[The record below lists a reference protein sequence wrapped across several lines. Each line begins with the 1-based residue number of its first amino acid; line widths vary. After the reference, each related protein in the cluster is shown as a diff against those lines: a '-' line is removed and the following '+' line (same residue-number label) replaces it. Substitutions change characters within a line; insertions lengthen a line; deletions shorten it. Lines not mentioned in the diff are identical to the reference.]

1 MDVTKSIFE
10 GLDWFVLGL
19 YFAILVGVAVWVAL
33 QRNKNTEDYF
43 LAGRNV
49 GWFVIGASIFASNIG
64 SEHVVGLAGTGF
76 SSGTPLAHY
85 ELHAW
90 IVLLLGWLFLP
101 FYIRS
106 GAFTMPEFL
115 EKRFDS
121 RSRWFL
127 SVFSLFAYVLTKVSV
142 TIYAGGIVVS
152 ELLNLDFW
160 VGAIGIVVFTGIY
173 TIIGGLKAV
182 VYTETL
188 QTIVLILGSVIITFL
203 GFQEVGGW
211 DELTKTVTEVS
222 PDHFNMWRPWDDPD
236 FPWAGLLFG
245 GTIVGI
251 WYWCTDQY
259 IVQRTLAANNITIG
273 RRGAIFG
280 AYLKLLP
287 ILIFLVPG
295 IIAYALTIQNPEIYS
310 VIDPVT
316 GVERADR
323 AFPMLVTTLLP
334 VGLKGLVAGGLMAAL
349 MSSLASV
356 FNSCSTIFTID
367 IYKQISPEKSEQFLV
382 NVGKIATVVIVVLG
396 IAWIPI
402 MEKIGGGVMY
412 QYLQNVQAY
421 IAPPVTTVFL
431 LGIIWKR
438 VNAQAAIVT
447 LFSGLFLLILRLG
460 SEIATNEGIIES
472 GFLYDFASVNFS
484 YMAIWMFIF
493 SVALCISTSLLTSE
507 PDYKKIQG
515 LSYGTLTSSDRIS
528 SEKSYTTIDVVLSI
542 VLVLIVIGILI
553 FFSPIFFDLK
563 FNKLIIFFFFYILPV
578 LSGSSIL

>member
-1 MDVTKSIFE
+1 MESVLE
-10 GLDWFVLGL
+10 GLDWIVLSI
-19 YFAILVGVAVWVAL
+19 YFALLLGVALWVVL
-33 QRNKNTEDYF
+33 QKNKNTEDYF
-43 LAGRNV
+43 LAGRNA

-76 SSGTPLAHY
+76 ASGTPMAHY

-152 ELLNLDFW
+152 ELLAIPFW
-160 VGAIGIVVFTGIY
+160 YGAIGIVLFTGAY
-173 TIIGGLKAV
+173 TIVGGMKAV
-182 VYTETL
+182 IYTETL
-188 QTIVLILGSVIITFL
+188 QTIVLILGSVIITYL
-203 GFQEVGGW
+203 GLLEVGGW
-211 DELTKTVTEVS
+211 TQLRETVTAVS
-222 PDHFNMWRPWDDPD
+222 PDHFNMWRPMSDPQ
-236 FPWAGLLFG
+236 FPWHGLLFG

-259 IVQRTLAANNITIG
+259 IVQRTLAANNIKIG

-295 IIAYALTIQNPEIYS
+295 IIAFALTIQNPEIFN
-310 VIDPVT
+310 VT
-316 GVERADR
+316 KADR
-323 AFPMLVTTLLP
+323 AFPMLVKTLLP

-367 IYKQISPEKSEQFLV
+367 IYKKLKPNKSEKELI
-382 NVGKIATVVIVVLG
+382 NIGKFATAIIVFLG
-396 IAWIPI
+396 IIWIPI

-412 QYLQNVQAY
+412 QYLQNVQSY
-421 IAPPVTTVFL
+421 IAPPVTAVFL
-431 LGIIWKR
+431 LGILWKR
-438 VNAQAAIVT
+438 VNSSAAITT
-447 LFSGLFLLILRLG
+447 LFAGLVLLILRLF
-460 SEIATNEGIIES
+460 SEIYYQPEISSGVEVSGII
-472 GFLYDFASVNFS
+472 YAFANVNFS
-484 YMAIWMFIF
+484 VMAIYMFFF
-493 SVALCISTSLLTSE
+493 SVILCVSVSLYTNE
-507 PDYKKIQG
+507 PDYNKIKG
-515 LSYGTLTSSDRIS
+515 LSFGTLTP
-528 SEKSYTTIDVVLSI
+528 ENKTEFKNSYSTVDIILSFILVSI
-542 VLVLIVIGILI
+542 VVGILMY
-553 FFSPIFFDLK
+553 FT
-563 FNKLIIFFFFYILPV
+563 
-578 LSGSSIL
+578 

>member
-1 MDVTKSIFE
+1 MKHHFLAIQSVLE
-10 GLDWFVLGL
+10 NWDWVVLGI
-19 YFAILVGVAVWVAL
+19 YFLALIAVAVWVVL
-33 QRNKNTEDYF
+33 QKNKDTEDYF

-76 SSGTPLAHY
+76 ESGTPMAHY

-127 SVFSLFAYVLTKVSV
+127 SLFSLVAYVLTKVSV

-152 ELLNLDFW
+152 ELLGIPFW
-160 VGAIGIVVFTGIY
+160 YGAIGIVIFTGIY
-173 TIIGGLKAV
+173 TVVGGMKAV
-182 VYTETL
+182 IYTETL
-188 QTIVLILGSVIITFL
+188 QTVILIFGSIVITYLGL
-203 GFQEVGGW
+203 QEVGGW
-211 DELTKTVTEVS
+211 SQLRETVTAVS
-222 PDHFNMWRPWDDPD
+222 PDHFNMWRPMNDPE
-236 FPWAGLLFG
+236 FPWTGLLFG

-259 IVQRTLAANNITIG
+259 IVQRTLAANNIKIG

-287 ILIFLVPG
+287 ILIFLIPG
-295 IIAYALTIQNPEIYS
+295 IIAFALSIQNPEVFS
-310 VIDPVT
+310 V
-316 GVERADR
+316 EKADR
-323 AFPMLVTTLLP
+323 AFPMLVKTLLP

-367 IYKQISPEKSEQFLV
+367 IYKKLYPEKTEKVLV
-382 NVGKIATVVIVVLG
+382 NTGKIATGFIVILG
-396 IAWIPI
+396 IIWIPI

-412 QYLQNVQAY
+412 QYLQNVQSY
-421 IAPPVTTVFL
+421 IAPPVTAVFL

-438 VNAQAAIVT
+438 VNSTAAITT
-447 LFSGLFLLILRLG
+447 LLSGLVLLILRLG
-460 SEIATNEGIIES
+460 SEIYYQPQILSGETVDGIAYAFATIN
-472 GFLYDFASVNFS
+472 FAH
-484 YMAIWMFIF
+484 MAIFMFIF
-493 SVALCISTSLLTSE
+493 SVFVCISVSMLSQAPNYETI
-507 PDYKKIQG
+507 KG
-515 LSYGTLTSSDRIS
+515 LAFGTL
-528 SEKSYTTIDVVLSI
+528 SEEQKAANKGSYDTIDVVLS
-542 VLVLIVIGILI
+542 VLLVFIVIG
-553 FFSPIFFDLK
+553 
-563 FNKLIIFFFFYILPV
+563 V
-578 LSGSSIL
+578 LTYFT

>member
-1 MDVTKSIFE
+1 MKSFMLTSTSVLE
-10 GLDWFVLGL
+10 QLDWVVLGI
-19 YFAILVGVAVWVAL
+19 YFLALVAVAVWVML
-33 QRNKNTEDYF
+33 QKNNNTEDYF

-76 SSGTPLAHY
+76 ESGAPMAHY

-90 IVLLLGWLFLP
+90 IVLMLGWLFLP

-127 SVFSLFAYVLTKVSV
+127 SLFSLVAYVLTKVSV

-152 ELLNLDFW
+152 ELLAIPFW
-160 VGAIGIVVFTGIY
+160 YGAIGIVLFTGVY
-173 TIIGGLKAV
+173 TVVGGMKAV
-182 VYTETL
+182 IYTETL
-188 QTIVLILGSVIITFL
+188 QTIILILGSIIITYL
-203 GFQEVGGW
+203 GLQEVGGW
-211 DELTKTVTEVS
+211 SAFRETVIEVS
-222 PDHFNMWRPWDDPD
+222 PDHFNMWRPMSDPD
-236 FPWAGLLFG
+236 FPWTGLLFG

-259 IVQRTLAANNITIG
+259 IVQRTLAANNIKIG

-295 IIAYALTIQNPEIYS
+295 IIAFALSIQNPEIFS
-310 VIDPVT
+310 VDK
-316 GVERADR
+316 ADR
-323 AFPMLVTTLLP
+323 AFPMLVKTLLP

-367 IYKQISPEKSEQFLV
+367 IYKKLKPNKSEKSLLTT
-382 NVGKIATVVIVVLG
+382 GKIATGFIVVLG
-396 IAWIPI
+396 IIWIPI

-412 QYLQNVQAY
+412 QYLQNVQSY

-438 VNAQAAIVT
+438 VNSKAAITT
-447 LFSGLFLLILRLG
+447 LMSGLGLLILRLG
-460 SEIATNEGIIES
+460 SEIYYQPQIASGSSVDGFAFAFAT
-472 GFLYDFASVNFS
+472 VNFS
-484 YMAIWMFIF
+484 HMAIFMFLF
-493 SVALCISTSLLTSE
+493 SVVLCISVSLLTSP
-507 PDYKKIQG
+507 PDYKTITG
-515 LSYGTLTSSDRIS
+515 LSFGTLTDKQKQ
-528 SEKSYTTIDVVLSI
+528 ENTNSYDTIDVVLS
-542 VLVLIVIGILI
+542 VLLVLIVIG
-553 FFSPIFFDLK
+553 
-563 FNKLIIFFFFYILPV
+563 V
-578 LSGSSIL
+578 LSYFTG

>member
-1 MDVTKSIFE
+1 MESVLE
-10 GLDWFVLGL
+10 RPDWIVLGI
-19 YFAILVGVAVWVAL
+19 YFLALIGVAVWVVA
-33 QRNKNTEDYF
+33 QKNKDTQDYF

-76 SSGTPLAHY
+76 ESGTPMAHY

-127 SVFSLFAYVLTKVSV
+127 SIFSLVAYVLTKVSV

-152 ELLNLDFW
+152 ELLGIPFW
-160 VGAIGIVVFTGIY
+160 YGAIGVVVFTGIY
-173 TIIGGLKAV
+173 TVVGGMKAV
-182 VYTETL
+182 IYTETL
-188 QTIVLILGSVIITFL
+188 QTVILILGSLIITYL
-203 GFQEVGGW
+203 GLQEVGGW
-211 DELTKTVTEVS
+211 GQLRETVIAAS
-222 PDHFNMWRPWDDPD
+222 PDHFNMWRPMSDPD
-236 FPWAGLLFG
+236 FPWTGLLIG

-259 IVQRTLAANNITIG
+259 IVQRTLAANNIKIG

-280 AYLKLLP
+280 AYLKLMP

-295 IIAYALTIQNPEIYS
+295 IIAFALTIQNPEVFS
-310 VIDPVT
+310 
-316 GVERADR
+316 VERADR
-323 AFPMLVTTLLP
+323 AFPMLVKTLLP

-367 IYKQISPEKSEQFLV
+367 IYKKLRPEKSERQLLTI
-382 NVGKIATVVIVVLG
+382 GKIATSFIVVLG
-396 IAWIPI
+396 IIWIPI
-402 MEKIGGGVMY
+402 MDKIGGGVMY
-412 QYLQNVQAY
+412 QYLQNVQSY
-421 IAPPVTTVFL
+421 IAPPVTAVFL

-438 VNAQAAIVT
+438 VNSKAAITT
-447 LFSGLFLLILRLG
+447 LLAGLVLLILRLG
-460 SEIATNEGIIES
+460 SEIYFQPQIAAGAELTS
-472 GFLYDFASVNFS
+472 FLYQFATVNFAH
-484 YMAIWMFIF
+484 MAIFMFIF
-493 SVALCISTSLLTSE
+493 SVVLCVSVSLATAE
-507 PDYKKIQG
+507 PDYAKIKG
-515 LSYGTLTSSDRIS
+515 LSFGTLTAED
-528 SEKSYTTIDVVLSI
+528 KAATKGSYSTVDVILSI
-542 VLVLIVIGILI
+542 LLVIIVVAILSY
-553 FFSPIFFDLK
+553 FT
-563 FNKLIIFFFFYILPV
+563 
-578 LSGSSIL
+578 G

>member
-382 NVGKIATVVIVVLG
+382 NVGKMATVVIVVLG

-460 SEIATNEGIIES
+460 SEIAKNEGIIET

-515 LSYGTLTSSDRIS
+515 LSYGTLTSSDKIS
-528 SEKSYTTIDVVLSI
+528 SEKSYNSIDVILSF

-553 FFSPIFFDLK
+553 FFSPIFF
-563 FNKLIIFFFFYILPV
+563 
-578 LSGSSIL
+578 

>member
-1 MDVTKSIFE
+1 MNSSSIFQT
-10 GLDWFVLGL
+10 LDWVVLGI
-19 YFAILVGVAVWVAL
+19 YFLILIVVAVWVAL

-90 IVLLLGWLFLP
+90 IVLLLGWFFLP
-101 FYIRS
+101 FYMRS

-160 VGAIGIVVFTGIY
+160 IGAIGIVVFTGIY

-188 QTIVLILGSVIITFL
+188 QTVVLILGSVIITYL

-211 DELTKTVTEVS
+211 SELTKTVTDVS
-222 PDHFNMWRPWDDPD
+222 PDHFNMWRPMNDPD
-236 FPWAGLLFG
+236 FPWTGLLIG

-259 IVQRTLAANNITIG
+259 IVQRTLAANNIMIA

-287 ILIFLVPG
+287 ILIFLIPG
-295 IIAYALTIQNPEIYS
+295 IIAYALTLQNPEMFN
-310 VIDPVT
+310 VIDSN
-316 GVERADR
+316 GIERADR

-334 VGLKGLVAGGLMAAL
+334 VGIKGLVAGGLMAAL

-367 IYKQISPEKSEQFLV
+367 IYKKIKPEKSEKYLV
-382 NVGKIATVVIVVLG
+382 NIGKIATLVIVVLG

-421 IAPPVTTVFL
+421 IGPPVTAVFL
-431 LGIIWKR
+431 LGILWKR
-438 VNAQAAIVT
+438 INAQASIVT
-447 LFSGLFLLILRLG
+447 LSAGLVLLIVRLS
-460 SEIATNEGIIES
+460 SEIYFQSEISSGIVVDSVLFEFATI
-472 GFLYDFASVNFS
+472 NFS
-484 YMAIWMFIF
+484 HMAIFIF
-493 SVALCISTSLLTSE
+493 VFSALLCVTVSLLTDE
-507 PDYKKIQG
+507 PDYSRIKG
-515 LSYGTLTSSDRIS
+515 LSFGTTTREMIS
-528 SEKSYTTIDVVLSI
+528 KEKSYTNYDIIFSVL
-542 VLVLIVIGILI
+542 LVLLVIGILV
-553 FFSPIFFDLK
+553 FFSPIFF
-563 FNKLIIFFFFYILPV
+563 
-578 LSGSSIL
+578 

>member
-1 MDVTKSIFE
+1 MNSSSIFQT
-10 GLDWFVLGL
+10 LDWVVLGI
-19 YFAILVGVAVWVAL
+19 YFLILIVVAVWVAL

-101 FYIRS
+101 FYMRS

-160 VGAIGIVVFTGIY
+160 IGAIGIVVFTGIY

-188 QTIVLILGSVIITFL
+188 QTVVLILGSVIITYL

-211 DELTKTVTEVS
+211 NELTKTVTELS
-222 PDHFNMWRPWDDPD
+222 PDHFNMWRPMNDPD
-236 FPWAGLLFG
+236 FPWTGLLIG

-259 IVQRTLAANNITIG
+259 IVQRTLAANNIMIG

-287 ILIFLVPG
+287 ILIFLIPG
-295 IIAYALTIQNPEIYS
+295 IIAYALTIQNPEMFN
-310 VIDPVT
+310 VIDSN
-316 GVERADR
+316 GIERADR

-334 VGLKGLVAGGLMAAL
+334 VGIKGLVAGGLMAAL

-367 IYKQISPEKSEQFLV
+367 IYKKIKPEKSEKYLV
-382 NVGKIATVVIVVLG
+382 NIGKIATLVIVVLG

-421 IAPPVTTVFL
+421 IGPPVTAVFL
-431 LGIIWKR
+431 LGILWKR
-438 VNAQAAIVT
+438 INAQASIVT
-447 LFSGLFLLILRLG
+447 LSAGLVLLIVRLS
-460 SEIATNEGIIES
+460 SEIYFQSEISSGIVVDNVFFEFATI
-472 GFLYDFASVNFS
+472 NFS
-484 YMAIWMFIF
+484 HMAIFIF
-493 SVALCISTSLLTSE
+493 VFSALLCVTVSILTDE
-507 PDYKKIQG
+507 PDYSRIKG
-515 LSYGTLTSSDRIS
+515 LSFGTITREMIS
-528 SEKSYTTIDVVLSI
+528 KEKSYTNLDIIFSVL
-542 VLVLIVIGILI
+542 LVLLVIGILV
-553 FFSPIFFDLK
+553 FFSPVFF
-563 FNKLIIFFFFYILPV
+563 
-578 LSGSSIL
+578 

>member
-1 MDVTKSIFE
+1 MTSVLET
-10 GLDWFVLGL
+10 LDWIVLGI
-19 YFAILVGVAVWVAL
+19 YFLALIAVAVWVVL
-33 QRNKNTEDYF
+33 QKNKNTEDYF

-76 SSGTPLAHY
+76 ESGTPMAHY

-127 SVFSLFAYVLTKVSV
+127 SVFSLLAYVLTKVSV

-152 ELLNLDFW
+152 ELLGIPFW
-160 VGAIGIVVFTGIY
+160 YGAIGVVVFTGIY
-173 TIIGGLKAV
+173 TVVGGMKAV
-182 VYTETL
+182 IYTETL
-188 QTIVLILGSVIITFL
+188 QTIVLILGSVVITYL
-203 GFQEVGGW
+203 GLQQVGGW
-211 DELTKTVTEVS
+211 DELQDTVRAVS
-222 PDHFNMWRPWDDPD
+222 PDHFNMWRPMSDPD
-236 FPWAGLLFG
+236 FPWTGLLIG

-259 IVQRTLAANNITIG
+259 IVQRTLAANNIKIG

-287 ILIFLVPG
+287 ILIFLIPG
-295 IIAYALTIQNPEIYS
+295 IIAFALSIQNPEVFAI
-310 VIDPVT
+310 
-316 GVERADR
+316 EKADR
-323 AFPMLVTTLLP
+323 AFPMLVKTLLP

-367 IYKQISPEKSEQFLV
+367 IYKKLKPKKSERELLTT
-382 NVGKIATVVIVVLG
+382 GKIATAIIVVLG
-396 IAWIPI
+396 IVWIPI
-402 MEKIGGGVMY
+402 MERIGGGVMY
-412 QYLQNVQAY
+412 QYLQNVQSY
-421 IAPPVTTVFL
+421 IAPPVTAVFL

-438 VNAQAAIVT
+438 VNAQAAIST
-447 LFSGLFLLILRLG
+447 LIAGLVLLVLRLS
-460 SEIATNEGIIES
+460 SEIYYQADISAGAVHDNMMYGFATIN
-472 GFLYDFASVNFS
+472 FAH
-484 YMAIWMFIF
+484 MAIFMFLF
-493 SVALCISTSLLTSE
+493 SVALCISVSLATSP
-507 PDYKKIQG
+507 PDYKRISG
-515 LSYGTLTSSDRIS
+515 LSFGTLTK
-528 SEKSYTTIDVVLSI
+528 EHKLENKGSYDTIDVVLSF
-542 VLVLIVIGILI
+542 VLVAIVVGILMY
-553 FFSPIFFDLK
+553 FT
-563 FNKLIIFFFFYILPV
+563 N
-578 LSGSSIL
+578 

>member
-1 MDVTKSIFE
+1 MTSVLET
-10 GLDWFVLGL
+10 LDWIVLGI
-19 YFAILVGVAVWVAL
+19 YFLALIAVAVWVVL

-76 SSGTPLAHY
+76 ESGTPMAHY

-127 SVFSLFAYVLTKVSV
+127 SVFSLLAYVLTKVSV

-152 ELLNLDFW
+152 ELLGIPFW
-160 VGAIGIVVFTGIY
+160 YGAIGVVVFTGIY
-173 TIIGGLKAV
+173 TVVGGMKAV
-182 VYTETL
+182 IYTETL
-188 QTIVLILGSVIITFL
+188 QTIVLILGSVVITYL
-203 GFQEVGGW
+203 GLQQVGGW
-211 DELTKTVTEVS
+211 NELQDTVRAVS
-222 PDHFNMWRPWDDPD
+222 PDHFNMWRPMSDPD
-236 FPWAGLLFG
+236 FPWTGLLIG

-259 IVQRTLAANNITIG
+259 IVQRTLAAHNIKIG

-287 ILIFLVPG
+287 ILIFLIPG
-295 IIAYALTIQNPEIYS
+295 IIAFALSIQNPEVFAI
-310 VIDPVT
+310 
-316 GVERADR
+316 EKADR
-323 AFPMLVTTLLP
+323 AFPMLVKTLLP

-367 IYKQISPEKSEQFLV
+367 IYKKLKPKKSERELLTT
-382 NVGKIATVVIVVLG
+382 GKIATAIIVVLG
-396 IAWIPI
+396 IVWIPI
-402 MEKIGGGVMY
+402 MERIGGGVMY
-412 QYLQNVQAY
+412 QYLQNVQSY
-421 IAPPVTTVFL
+421 IAPPVTAVFL

-438 VNAQAAIVT
+438 VNAQAAIST
-447 LFSGLFLLILRLG
+447 LIAGLVLLVLRLS
-460 SEIATNEGIIES
+460 SEIYYQADISAGAVHDNLMYGFATIN
-472 GFLYDFASVNFS
+472 FAH
-484 YMAIWMFIF
+484 MAIFMFLF
-493 SVALCISTSLLTSE
+493 SVALCISVSLATSP
-507 PDYKKIQG
+507 PDYKRISG
-515 LSYGTLTSSDRIS
+515 LSFGTLTK
-528 SEKSYTTIDVVLSI
+528 EHKFENKGSYDTIDVVLSF
-542 VLVLIVIGILI
+542 VLVAIVVGILMY
-553 FFSPIFFDLK
+553 FT
-563 FNKLIIFFFFYILPV
+563 N
-578 LSGSSIL
+578 

>member
-1 MDVTKSIFE
+1 MTSVLET
-10 GLDWFVLGL
+10 LDWIVLSI
-19 YFAILVGVAVWVAL
+19 YFLALIAVAVWVVL
-33 QRNKNTEDYF
+33 QKNKNTEDYF

-76 SSGTPLAHY
+76 ESGTPMAHY

-127 SVFSLFAYVLTKVSV
+127 SVFSLLAYVLTKVSV

-152 ELLNLDFW
+152 ELLGIPFW
-160 VGAIGIVVFTGIY
+160 YGAIGVVVFTGIY
-173 TIIGGLKAV
+173 TVIGGMKAV
-182 VYTETL
+182 IYTETL
-188 QTIVLILGSVIITFL
+188 QTIVLILGSVVITYL
-203 GFQEVGGW
+203 GLQQVGGW
-211 DELTKTVTEVS
+211 NELQDTVRAVS
-222 PDHFNMWRPWDDPD
+222 PDHFNMWRPMSDPD
-236 FPWAGLLFG
+236 FPWTGLLIG

-259 IVQRTLAANNITIG
+259 IVQRTLAAHNIKIG

-287 ILIFLVPG
+287 ILIFLIPG
-295 IIAYALTIQNPEIYS
+295 IIAFALSVQNPEVFAI
-310 VIDPVT
+310 
-316 GVERADR
+316 EKADR
-323 AFPMLVTTLLP
+323 AFPMLVKTLLP

-367 IYKQISPEKSEQFLV
+367 IYKKLKPKKSERELLTT
-382 NVGKIATVVIVVLG
+382 GKIATGIIVVLG
-396 IAWIPI
+396 IVWIPI
-402 MEKIGGGVMY
+402 MERIGGGVMY
-412 QYLQNVQAY
+412 QYLQNVQSY
-421 IAPPVTTVFL
+421 IAPPVTAVFL

-438 VNAQAAIVT
+438 VNAQAAIST
-447 LFSGLFLLILRLG
+447 LIAGLALLILRLS
-460 SEIATNEGIIES
+460 SEIYYQADISSGTVHDNLLYGFATIN
-472 GFLYDFASVNFS
+472 FAH
-484 YMAIWMFIF
+484 MAIFMFLF
-493 SVALCISTSLLTSE
+493 SVALCISVSLATSP
-507 PDYKKIQG
+507 PDYKRISG
-515 LSYGTLTSSDRIS
+515 LSFGTLTK
-528 SEKSYTTIDVVLSI
+528 EHKLENKGSYDTIDVVLSV
-542 VLVLIVIGILI
+542 VLVAIVIGILMY
-553 FFSPIFFDLK
+553 FT
-563 FNKLIIFFFFYILPV
+563 N
-578 LSGSSIL
+578 

>member
-1 MDVTKSIFE
+1 MSQLFLANTSVLE
-10 GLDWFVLGL
+10 GLDWVVLGI
-19 YFAILVGVAVWVAL
+19 YFLALIAVAVWVVL
-33 QRNKNTEDYF
+33 QKNNTTEDYF

-76 SSGTPLAHY
+76 ESGAPMAHY

-127 SVFSLFAYVLTKVSV
+127 SLFSLVAYVLTKVSV

-152 ELLNLDFW
+152 ELIGIPFW
-160 VGAIGIVVFTGIY
+160 YGAIGIVIFTGIY
-173 TIIGGLKAV
+173 TVIGGMKAV
-182 VYTETL
+182 IYTETL
-188 QTIVLILGSVIITFL
+188 QTIILILGSVCITYL
-203 GFQEVGGW
+203 GLQEVGGW
-211 DELTKTVTEVS
+211 SQLRETVIAVS
-222 PDHFNMWRPWDDPD
+222 PDHFNMWRPISDPD
-236 FPWAGLLFG
+236 FPWTGLLFG

-259 IVQRTLAANNITIG
+259 IVQRTLAANNIKIG

-295 IIAYALTIQNPEIYS
+295 IIAFALSIQNPE
-310 VIDPVT
+310 VFTIDK
-316 GVERADR
+316 ADK
-323 AFPMLVTTLLP
+323 AFPMLVKYLLP

-367 IYKQISPEKSEQFLV
+367 IYQKLKPNKSDKELL
-382 NVGKIATVVIVVLG
+382 NTGRIATIFIVVLG
-396 IAWIPI
+396 IIWIPI

-412 QYLQNVQAY
+412 QYLQNVQSY
-421 IAPPVTTVFL
+421 IAPPVTAVFL

-438 VNAQAAIVT
+438 VNSQAAITT
-447 LFSGLFLLILRLG
+447 LLAGLVLLIMRLG
-460 SEIATNEGIIES
+460 SEIYYQSEIISNELVNSVWFTFATI
-472 GFLYDFASVNFS
+472 NFS
-484 YMAIWMFIF
+484 HMAIFMFVF
-493 SVALCISTSLLTSE
+493 SVMLCISISLLTTA
-507 PDYKKIQG
+507 PNYKKIIG
-515 LSYGTLTSSDRIS
+515 LSYGTL
-528 SEKSYTTIDVVLSI
+528 SEKQKLDNENSYERIDVVLS
-542 VLVLIVIGILI
+542 VLLVLLVIGILSY
-553 FFSPIFFDLK
+553 FK
-563 FNKLIIFFFFYILPV
+563 
-578 LSGSSIL
+578 

>member
-1 MDVTKSIFE
+1 MESVLQTP
-10 GLDWFVLGL
+10 DWIVLGIYL
-19 YFAILVGVAVWVAL
+19 LVLIGVALWVFS
-33 QRNKNTEDYF
+33 QRNKDTEDYF
-43 LAGRNV
+43 LAGRNM

-76 SSGTPLAHY
+76 ETGMPMAHY

-127 SVFSLFAYVLTKVSV
+127 SIFSLVAYVLTKVSI

-152 ELLNLDFW
+152 ELLGIPFW
-160 VGAIGIVVFTGIY
+160 YGAIGIVVFTGIY
-173 TIIGGLKAV
+173 TVIGGLKAV
-182 VYTETL
+182 IYTEAL
-188 QTIVLILGSVIITFL
+188 QTVVLILGSVVITYL
-203 GFQEVGGW
+203 GLQAVGGW
-211 DELTKTVTEVS
+211 GQLRETVTAVS
-222 PDHFNMWRPWDDPD
+222 PDHFNMWRPMSDPD
-236 FPWAGLLFG
+236 FPWTGLLIG

-259 IVQRTLAANNITIG
+259 IVQRTLAASNIKIA

-295 IIAYALTIQNPEIYS
+295 IIAFALTLQDPD
-310 VIDPVT
+310 VFFIDK
-316 GVERADR
+316 ADR
-323 AFPMLVTTLLP
+323 AFPMLVKTLLP

-367 IYKQISPEKSEQFLV
+367 IYKKLRPEKSERQLLTI
-382 NVGKIATVVIVVLG
+382 GKVATGVIVVLG
-396 IAWIPI
+396 IIWIPI

-412 QYLQNVQAY
+412 QYLQNVQSY
-421 IAPPVTTVFL
+421 IAPPVTAVFL
-431 LGIIWKR
+431 LGILWKR
-438 VNAQAAIVT
+438 VNATAAITT
-447 LFSGLFLLILRLG
+447 LLAGLVLLVLRLG
-460 SEIATNEGIIES
+460 SEIYYQPQLAEKEQLTGL
-472 GFLYDFASVNFS
+472 LYQFAAVNFAH
-484 YMAIWMFIF
+484 MAIYMFIF
-493 SVALCISTSLLTSE
+493 SVALCITVSLASTAPNYATI
-507 PDYKKIQG
+507 KG
-515 LSYGTLTSSDRIS
+515 LSFGTLSPEDRAAN
-528 SEKSYTTIDVVLSI
+528 KGSYDTIDIVLS
-542 VLVLIVIGILI
+542 VLLVLIVIGILTY
-553 FFSPIFFDLK
+553 FT
-563 FNKLIIFFFFYILPV
+563 
-578 LSGSSIL
+578 G

>member
-1 MDVTKSIFE
+1 MTSVLQQ
-10 GLDWFVLGL
+10 LDWVVLGI
-19 YFAILVGVAVWVAL
+19 YFLALIGVAVWVFI
-33 QRNKNTEDYF
+33 QKNNNTEDYF

-49 GWFVIGASIFASNIG
+49 GWFVIGSSIFASNIG

-76 SSGTPLAHY
+76 ESGTPMAHY

-127 SVFSLFAYVLTKVSV
+127 SVFSLLAYVLTKVSI

-152 ELLNLDFW
+152 ELLGIPFW
-160 VGAIGIVVFTGIY
+160 YGAIGIVVFTGIY
-173 TIIGGLKAV
+173 TVIGGLKAV
-182 VYTETL
+182 IYTETL
-188 QTIVLILGSVIITFL
+188 QTVVLIFGSVAITYL
-203 GFQEVGGW
+203 GLQEVGGW
-211 DELTKTVTEVS
+211 SQLRETVTAVS
-222 PDHFNMWRPWDDPD
+222 PDHFNMWRPMNDPQ
-236 FPWAGLLFG
+236 FPWTGLLIG

-259 IVQRTLAANNITIG
+259 IVQRTLAANNITIA

-295 IIAYALTIQNPEIYS
+295 IIAFALTLQQPE
-310 VIDPVT
+310 VFQVT
-316 GVERADR
+316 KADR
-323 AFPMLVTTLLP
+323 AFPMLVKTLLP

-367 IYKQISPEKSEQFLV
+367 IYKKIRPDKSEESLIRI
-382 NVGKIATVVIVVLG
+382 GKIATAIIVVLG
-396 IAWIPI
+396 IIWIPI

-412 QYLQNVQAY
+412 QYLQNVQSY
-421 IAPPVTTVFL
+421 IAPPVTAVFL

-438 VNAQAAIVT
+438 VTSDAAITT
-447 LFSGLFLLILRLG
+447 LISGLILLILRLG
-460 SEIATNEGIIES
+460 TEIYFQEEITSGIEVSGIAFAFATIN
-472 GFLYDFASVNFS
+472 FAH
-484 YMAIWMFIF
+484 MAIFMFIF
-493 SVALCISTSLLTSE
+493 SVFLCVGVSMASAV
-507 PDYKKIQG
+507 PDYARIEG
-515 LSYGTLTSSDRIS
+515 LSFGTM
-528 SEKSYTTIDVVLSI
+528 TTKMKQEFRESFNRTDLVLSAI
-542 VLVLIVIGILI
+542 LVGMVI
-553 FFSPIFFDLK
+553 
-563 FNKLIIFFFFYILPV
+563 
-578 LSGSSIL
+578 SILLYFTG

>member
-1 MDVTKSIFE
+1 MNSSSIFQT
-10 GLDWFVLGL
+10 LDWIVLGI
-19 YFAILVGVAVWVAL
+19 YFLILIVVAVWVAL

-101 FYIRS
+101 FYMRS

-160 VGAIGIVVFTGIY
+160 IGAIGIVVFTGIY

-188 QTIVLILGSVIITFL
+188 QTVVLILGSVIITYL

-211 DELTKTVTEVS
+211 NELTKTVTDVS
-222 PDHFNMWRPWDDPD
+222 PDHFNMWRPMNDPD
-236 FPWAGLLFG
+236 FPWTGLLIG

-259 IVQRTLAANNITIG
+259 IVQRTLAANNIMIG

-287 ILIFLVPG
+287 ILIFLIPG
-295 IIAYALTIQNPEIYS
+295 IIAYALTIQNPEMFN
-310 VIDPVT
+310 VIDSN
-316 GVERADR
+316 GIERADR

-334 VGLKGLVAGGLMAAL
+334 AGIKGLVAGGLMAAL

-367 IYKQISPEKSEQFLV
+367 IYKKIKPEKSEKYLV
-382 NVGKIATVVIVVLG
+382 NIGKIATLVIVVLG

-421 IAPPVTTVFL
+421 IGPPVTAVFL
-431 LGIIWKR
+431 LGILWKR
-438 VNAQAAIVT
+438 INAQASIVT
-447 LFSGLFLLILRLG
+447 LSAGLVLLIFRLS
-460 SEIATNEGIIES
+460 SEIYFQSEISSGIVVDSVFFEFATI
-472 GFLYDFASVNFS
+472 NFS
-484 YMAIWMFIF
+484 HMAIFIF
-493 SVALCISTSLLTSE
+493 VFSALLCVTVSILTDE
-507 PDYKKIQG
+507 PDYSRIKG
-515 LSYGTLTSSDRIS
+515 LSFGTTTREMIS
-528 SEKSYTTIDVVLSI
+528 KEKSYTNYDIIFSVL
-542 VLVLIVIGILI
+542 LVLLVIGILV
-553 FFSPIFFDLK
+553 FFSPIFFE
-563 FNKLIIFFFFYILPV
+563 
-578 LSGSSIL
+578 